1 MRWTDKSDTI
11 KIFENRV
18 ETSSVKPDFTTEV
31 LDGANAVQAVV
42 PKGSTDIGLYCRK
55 ELLYIYST
63 SIAGVP

>member
-1 MRWTDKSDTI
+1 MRWTYKSDTI

-18 ETSSVKPDFTTEV
+18 ETSSVIPDFTTEV
-31 LDGANAVQAVV
+31 LDGAAAVQAVV

>member
-1 MRWTDKSDTI
+1 MRWTYKSDTI

-31 LDGANAVQAVV
+31 LDGAAVVQAVV